1 MVTDQLEKA
10 NSRWSGVCVKFS
22 LGPRPLYRAVRDR
35 TYDLTEIAE
44 AHRYVDSGHKRGNV
58 VVRISGSEQRANR
71 VHREAEGVVIMIQGP
86 SATRKTATLT
96 ASTDALPSPWQ
107 RLLALSGIA
116 FAVLFLAG
124 FLISGS
130 DAPDYTASD
139 QVWSTWAGDS
149 EIRSRIGAFL
159 TLLASLVFL
168 PFTGALRSMFEG
180 ADTRVRGPVQLARVA
195 FAGALIGVTGI
206 TMAVI
211 IDRRCHCRRRRG
223 RPRGEQSGG
232 LRHGR
237 ALSLVGAMG
246 FAASLTATGL
256 LILRSHVFA
265 RWIAIVALLGGAS
278 FFIAFFTL
286 LAGPGHDGVFGYGFF
301 PGFLALTIWSIA
313 TGVANYRRVGAPTTR
328 SLVATEA
335 DS

>member
-1 MVTDQLEKA
+1 
-10 NSRWSGVCVKFS
+10 
-22 LGPRPLYRAVRDR
+22 
-35 TYDLTEIAE
+35 
-44 AHRYVDSGHKRGNV
+44 
-58 VVRISGSEQRANR
+58 
-71 VHREAEGVVIMIQGP
+71 MIQGP

-96 ASTDALPSPWQ
+96 ASTDALPSSWQ
-107 RLLALSGIA
+107 RLLALAGIA

-149 EIRSRIGAFL
+149 ETRSRIGAFL

-211 IDRRCHCRRRRG
+211 MIAGATAEGAEADPVVSKAVASATVG
-223 RPRGEQSGG
+223 PF
-232 LRHGR
+232 
-237 ALSLVGAMG
+237 LVGAMG

-286 LAGPGHDGVFGYGFF
+286 LAGPSHDSIFGYGFF